1 MAAVASGLA
10 AALANLPNLAEPV
23 PGWVTGGQPTE
34 KQVQDFKAAGGE
46 VVVDNRDPMEPRP
59 FDEPSVVRA
68 AGMEYISVPIVHGA
82 VTTDTMKQMHETLQ
96 RLVGKKALLH
106 CSSGNRT
113 SAGLIPYLMV
123 DKKMEEED
131 AVDLAMR
138 GGLRSAELMEL
149 AVEYARGGGATP

>member
-1 MAAVASGLA
+1 MATLLASLDG
-10 AALANLPNLAEPV
+10 LPNAAEPV
-23 PGWVTGGQPTE
+23 SGWITGGQPSE
-34 KQVQDFKAAGGE
+34 QQVKAFKAAGGE

-59 FDEPSVVRA
+59 FDEPAVVRA

-82 VTTDTMKQMHETLQ
+82 VTADTMKRMHETLKQ
-96 RLVGKKALLH
+96 LAGKKALLH

-113 SAGLIPYLMV
+113 SAALIPYLMI

-131 AVDLAMR
+131 AVDVAMR

-149 AVEYARGGGATP
+149 AVEYARGVTP